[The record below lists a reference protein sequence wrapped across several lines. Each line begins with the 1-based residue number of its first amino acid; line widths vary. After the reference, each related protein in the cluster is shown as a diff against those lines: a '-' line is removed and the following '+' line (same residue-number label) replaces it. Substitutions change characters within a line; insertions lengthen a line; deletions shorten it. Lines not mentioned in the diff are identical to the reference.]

1 MRKRTTVEGRPV
13 TQGRTKLFG
22 AMCAMV
28 FLVNFPRVAFAP
40 MLDALAAS
48 FDVTSQARIGL
59 IATLVWLGS
68 ALPRIPT
75 GWLLTR
81 VPRHHVVL
89 GTGLVLTASATFTTF
104 AWSLPSVYVGS
115 LLMGVASGAYFI
127 AANPLVSELFPE
139 RVGRALGIHGTASQ
153 VAAVAAPLFVGVAL
167 AAAWIPVSFE
177 RWRLVFASIAVF
189 AAVTTTAFYAVAR
202 RAELPEAGAADR
214 DLIAGARAQ
223 WPLVVAG
230 VVFLGFTGF
239 VWNGVFNFYVQYL
252 DVAKDIARPTG
263 RVLLTGIFAAG
274 VPAFWLTGQLMDR
287 VPHVPVI
294 LTILGGFAV
303 LLMALTVV
311 SGLYAVV
318 ALSLAIGYVIHS
330 LFPAMDIYILDALP
344 DEHRGSAYALYSG
357 TMMLVQSTG
366 SVALGT
372 MRDLDVTFTTAF
384 QGYAALVAGLVV
396 VLVAL
401 HVAGRLPTTA
411 RAVN

>member
-1 MRKRTTVEGRPV
+1 V
-13 TQGRTKLFG
+13 TEGRTKLFG

-40 MLDALAAS
+40 MLDALAAPNA
-48 FDVTSQARIGL
+48 FDVTSQGKVGL

-81 VPRHHVVL
+81 VERHRVIL
-89 GTGLVLTASATFTTF
+89 GTGVVLTAAATFTTF
-104 AWSLPSVYVGS
+104 AWSLNSVYVGS
-115 LLMGVASGAYFI
+115 LLMGLASGAYFI
-127 AANPLVSELFPE
+127 SANPLVSELFPD

-153 VAAVAAPLFVGVAL
+153 VAAVAAPLFVGVVL
-167 AAAWIPVSFE
+167 AATWLDVSFA
-177 RWRLVFASIAVF
+177 RWRLVFAGIALF
-189 AAVTTTAFYAVAR
+189 AAATTVTFYLVAR
-202 RAELPEAGAADR
+202 RADLPDAGSQDR
-214 DLIAGARAQ
+214 DLLAAARAQ

-252 DVAKDIARPTG
+252 DSVKDIARPTG

-274 VPAFWLTGQLMDR
+274 VPAFWLTGRLMDR

-294 LTILGGFAV
+294 LVILGTFAA
-303 LLMALTVV
+303 LLGALTVV
-311 SGLYAVV
+311 TGLYPIIGV
-318 ALSLAIGYVIHS
+318 SLLLGYVIHS
-330 LFPAMDIYILDALP
+330 LFPAMDIYLLDALP

-372 MRDLDVTFTTAF
+372 LRDLDVAFTAAF

-401 HVAGRLPTTA
+401 HSVGRLPTKA
-411 RAVN
+411 RAVR

>member
-1 MRKRTTVEGRPV
+1 
-13 TQGRTKLFG
+13 
-22 AMCAMV
+22 MV

-40 MLDALAAS
+40 MLDSLALA
-48 FDVTSQARIGL
+48 FDVTSQGKVGL

-81 VPRHHVVL
+81 VPRHRVIL
-89 GTGLVLTASATFTTF
+89 GTGVVLTSAATFTTF
-104 AWSLPSVYVGS
+104 AWSLNSVYVGS
-115 LLMGVASGAYFI
+115 LLMGLASGAYFI
-127 AANPLVSELFPE
+127 SANPLVSELFPD
-139 RVGRALGIHGTASQ
+139 RVGRALGVHGTASQ
-153 VAAVAAPLFVGVAL
+153 VAAVAAPLFVGVVL
-167 AAAWIPVSFE
+167 AATWLVVPFA
-177 RWRLVFASIAVF
+177 RWRLVFAGIAVL
-189 AAVTTTAFYAVAR
+189 AAATTVVFYLVSRHAT
-202 RAELPEAGAADR
+202 LPDAGSEDR
-214 DLIAGARAQ
+214 DLLAAARAQ

-252 DVAKDIARPTG
+252 DSVKDVAPPTG

-274 VPAFWLTGQLMDR
+274 VPAFWLTGRLMDR

-294 LTILGGFAV
+294 LTILGAFAA
-303 LLMALTVV
+303 LLGALTVV
-311 SGLYAVV
+311 SGLYAIV
-318 ALSLAIGYVIHS
+318 AVSLLLGYVIHS
-330 LFPAMDIYILDALP
+330 LFPAMDIYLLDALP
-344 DEHRGSAYALYSG
+344 DQHRGSAYALYSG

-372 MRDLDVTFTTAF
+372 MQDFDVAFTTVF
-384 QGYAALVAGLVV
+384 QGYAGLVAGLVV

-401 HVAGRLPTTA
+401 HAVGRLPTTA